1 MVRGESFY
9 CLHFLKSNIFPFPS
23 DPALDYRLNTLMAK
37 LERRM
42 RSPVSAGLLQQSI
55 RELLAA
61 MSVISRSLS
70 EDDLL
75 NFAAL
80 MSRISS
86 FSSKTQQTLS
96 DIAKLIA
103 EDHLLPEMRSGLA
116 EGGVGGGL
124 GSSGGQD
131 SSSIDDFFS
140 RCPMVAEA
148 IAVLLAHLKFDFVAP
163 DSAAA
168 FPFNQSPLHHFL
180 LALMMNNS
188 CEGCEEDSS
197 EDSND
202 SGGGGVGVASSTAGG
217 SLLGTGN
224 GGPHWKMAE
233 ALQSNINPLF
243 ISLLASRT
251 GLNFVVGTVARVV
264 AGRYR
269 FCRDLFLFQYFLNKF
284 RLNLRADCMTKITA
298 IEADTIPNT
307 TQLLFSLDYLN
318 WAASTPMVNPGLWWS
333 ALTGGEN
340 QSSTSSNTTTTIVTA
355 ASGAHSP
362 PKSSLTTVKHSMVP
376 GGGGSSSIGGGSSAA
391 ASLSALVENTELLS
405 VLELREYI
413 DLNRL
418 GILSHSTTFYDAYPQ
433 CTVLHF
439 FIAFSGGIL
448 TRRLLSYKLATQY
461 GGDLGA
467 IIAGGCGGGG
477 DDSESGAGS
486 GGSDIW
492 RLIVTSY
499 LSSVGQLL
507 WPLAEG
513 QLKLAEFLLGVGQ
526 YDLLERLN
534 QRLHWCM
541 EQSFSRTFLKGV
553 VSLVTGEGQ
562 KAIRHLEQ
570 ALHGVDHEAFLAK
583 IFAKRV
589 RDLIDLIDLCFIST
603 FLTSFSP
610 FFFFFFF
617 TRPPARRRR
626 FEALSR
632 RAVALKQAAMTCW
645 QRERTAMKIRK
656 KRRRTFSR
664 TPAPSTATTTS

>member
-1 MVRGESFY
+1 MTIS
-9 CLHFLKSNIFPFPS
+9 FPFP

-116 EGGVGGGL
+116 EGGGL

-168 FPFNQSPLHHFL
+168 FPFNQSPHHHHFL
-180 LALMMNNS
+180 LAMNNS

-217 SLLGTGN
+217 GSLLST

-333 ALTGGEN
+333 ALTGGES
-340 QSSTSSNTTTTIVTA
+340 QSSTSSNTATTTTTTIVTA
-355 ASGAHSP
+355 ASGGAHSP
-362 PKSSLTTVKHSMVP
+362 PKSSLATVKHSMVS
-376 GGGGSSSIGGGSSAA
+376 GGGSSIGGGSSAA

-433 CTVLHF
+433 CSVLHF

-467 IIAGGCGGGG
+467 ILAGGGGGGGG
-477 DDSESGAGS
+477 DDSESGAGTNN
-486 GGSDIW
+486 DIW
-492 RLIVTSY
+492 RLIVTNY

-589 RDLIDLIDLCFIST
+589 RETTDDLICVLFQLF
-603 FLTSFSP
+603 
-610 FFFFFFF
+610 
-617 TRPPARRRR
+617 
-626 FEALSR
+626 
-632 RAVALKQAAMTCW
+632 
-645 QRERTAMKIRK
+645 
-656 KRRRTFSR
+656 
-664 TPAPSTATTTS
+664 